1 MVDNVSVSKTSL
13 LKFKRD
19 LRAYQKYLPSLDLKR
34 QQLRFAIVHLKSD
47 IRRLTEKIAQFQHAL
62 PNLIPSSD
70 VNVFDINQ
78 LVAIS
83 TIDYELKSIA
93 GVKVSQMMGVTFSE
107 LNGDFTRLPVWGL
120 FYQASLEKYVKLL
133 LQVENLEQQ
142 ISTLNAALLKVT
154 QRINLFEKL
163 LIPRSE
169 QFISTIELSLGERAR
184 ESVVVSKL
192 SKKRSVSR
200 SEYC

>member
-1 MVDNVSVSKTSL
+1 MVDKVSVSKTSL
-13 LKFKRD
+13 LKLKRD
-19 LRAYQKYLPSLDLKR
+19 QRAYQKYLPSLDLKR
-34 QQLRFAIVHLKSD
+34 QQLRFAIVGLKSD
-47 IRRLTEKIAQFQHAL
+47 IRRLTEKITQFQQAL

-70 VNVFDINQ
+70 VDVSDIDQ

-83 TIDYELKSIA
+83 TIDYELKSVA
-93 GVKVSQMMGVTFSE
+93 GVKVSQMTNLTFSQSDSE
-107 LNGDFTRLPVWGL
+107 FTRLPVWGL

>member
-1 MVDNVSVSKTSL
+1 MADKVSVSKTSL
-13 LKFKRD
+13 LKLKHD

-34 QQLRFAIVHLKSD
+34 QQLRFAIVGLKSD
-47 IRRLTEKIAQFQHAL
+47 IRRLTEKITQFQQAL
-62 PNLIPSSD
+62 PNLIPSSYVD
-70 VNVFDINQ
+70 VSDIDQ

-93 GVKVSQMMGVTFSE
+93 GVKVSQMTDVTFSE
-107 LNGDFTRLPVWGL
+107 SGSDFARLPVWGL

-142 ISTLNAALLKVT
+142 IFTLNAALLKVT

-192 SKKRSVSR
+192 SKKRSASR

>member
-1 MVDNVSVSKTSL
+1 MTD
-13 LKFKRD
+13 
-19 LRAYQKYLPSLDLKR
+19 
-34 QQLRFAIVHLKSD
+34 
-47 IRRLTEKIAQFQHAL
+47 
-62 PNLIPSSD
+62 
-70 VNVFDINQ
+70 
-78 LVAIS
+78 
-83 TIDYELKSIA
+83 
-93 GVKVSQMMGVTFSE
+93 VTFSE
-107 LNGDFTRLPVWGL
+107 SGSDFTLLPVWGL

-192 SKKRSVSR
+192 SKKRSASR

>member
-1 MVDNVSVSKTSL
+1 MVDKVSVSKTSL
-13 LKFKRD
+13 LKLKRD
-19 LRAYQKYLPSLDLKR
+19 QRAYQKYLPSLDLKR
-34 QQLRFAIVHLKSD
+34 QQLRFAIVGLKSD
-47 IRRLTEKIAQFQHAL
+47 IRRLTEKITQFQQTL

-70 VNVFDINQ
+70 VDVSDINQ

-83 TIDYELKSIA
+83 TIDYELKSVA
-93 GVKVSQMMGVTFSE
+93 GVKVSQMTNVTFSQSDSE
-107 LNGDFTRLPVWGL
+107 FTRLPVWGL